1 MPFDNFQMECLVSK
15 VILGPIKGRD
25 YMLNTTEWASA
36 SGKQAMEKRQ
46 WLYND
51 LPWMHQPP

>member
-25 YMLNTTEWASA
+25 YMLTTTEWASA
-36 SGKQAMEKRQ
+36 SGKQAMEKR
-46 WLYND
+46 
-51 LPWMHQPP
+51 

>member
-1 MPFDNFQMECLVSK
+1 MECLVSK

-36 SGKQAMEKRQ
+36 SGKQAMEKR
-46 WLYND
+46 
-51 LPWMHQPP
+51 